1 MFKYTQKCY
10 TICVQNYSTSAQS
23 NALFYTRKEGCQEEI
38 WEVCLIIWRFKIK
51 EEGDEQKTLR
61 LIKDLFCQ
69 RVISA
74 MTCHCILRQ
83 NGKINCH
90 KIFKGV
96 VVTLYH
102 IQNDVFRISSILR
115 IEVCSTYIMYLY
127 IGWWRF
133 LNTISCFIFKRSGFP
148 FQIDCY
154 YYNINTIY
162 GWHGTRGACN
172 MRFNDSFLFCTEIYL
187 IRYKTSKKTIP
198 NASATV
204 IMSNIHS
211 IIEDKC
217 RIRGS
222 KL

>member
-69 RVISA
+69 RVIST

-102 IQNDVFRISSILR
+102 IQNDAFRISSSLR
-115 IEVCSTYIMYLY
+115 I
-127 IGWWRF
+127 
-133 LNTISCFIFKRSGFP
+133 
-148 FQIDCY
+148 
-154 YYNINTIY
+154 
-162 GWHGTRGACN
+162 
-172 MRFNDSFLFCTEIYL
+172 
-187 IRYKTSKKTIP
+187 
-198 NASATV
+198 
-204 IMSNIHS
+204 
-211 IIEDKC
+211 
-217 RIRGS
+217 
-222 KL
+222 